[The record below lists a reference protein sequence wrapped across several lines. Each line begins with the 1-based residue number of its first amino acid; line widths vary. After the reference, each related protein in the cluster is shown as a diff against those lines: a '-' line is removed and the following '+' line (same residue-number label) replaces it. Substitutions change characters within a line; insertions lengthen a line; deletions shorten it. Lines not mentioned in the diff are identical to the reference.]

1 MGELPAFITAS
12 MLTLEFLVSGAA
24 VARSWGDKVVEWLK
38 VEMDAGDWVS
48 KYLDPGYGFN
58 PMAFMVSLVT
68 SSLVFSGVKE
78 SKIATDIFTWVKV
91 LLVAFMAI
99 GGLFLF
105 DSSNVKDFAPF
116 GFSGVMR
123 GATSSFFGYLGFD
136 GICCVAGE
144 AKNPTYNLP
153 LSVMIT
159 LVLVTVLYIV
169 AAFALTGMQHYGKF
183 PEAFAARGVE
193 WAFALTGMQHYSKIS
208 PESGFPEAFAARGV
222 EWAAQLTAAG
232 EIFTLPVVVMLSP
245 VLQPRLMYAL
255 SVDGLL
261 PPIFREVNEEGNLR
275 KGVLFSGAFMT
286 LMSAF
291 VPFSYLDDFVSAG
304 ILIAFS
310 VTNTSLVLLR
320 HEAPED
326 KPFLLEKLP
335 AFTNLLSFATALI
348 ACHAFD
354 SPTGMSL
361 VLCFSVTIILLSVY
375 MSRSCP
381 RTTFGGKRAISNDT
395 TRYFKTPLLPHIPVL
410 GNFANWY
417 LVAQLSFLGIFLL
430 LLYVC
435 LATW

>member
-1 MGELPAFITAS
+1 
-12 MLTLEFLVSGAA
+12 
-24 VARSWGDKVVEWLK
+24 
-38 VEMDAGDWVS
+38 
-48 KYLDPGYGFN
+48 
-58 PMAFMVSLVT
+58 
-68 SSLVFSGVKE
+68 
-78 SKIATDIFTWVKV
+78 
-91 LLVAFMAI
+91 
-99 GGLFLF
+99 
-105 DSSNVKDFAPF
+105 
-116 GFSGVMR
+116 
-123 GATSSFFGYLGFD
+123 
-136 GICCVAGE
+136 
-144 AKNPTYNLP
+144 
-153 LSVMIT
+153 
-159 LVLVTVLYIV
+159 
-169 AAFALTGMQHYGKF
+169 
-183 PEAFAARGVE
+183 
-193 WAFALTGMQHYSKIS
+193 
-208 PESGFPEAFAARGV
+208 
-222 EWAAQLTAAG
+222 
-232 EIFTLPVVVMLSP
+232 MLSP

-435 LATW
+435 LATWIYFLYGARNSVGSISSWERGAYSVPSEVEVREIHDNHICHESEGHRETPGSKFASEQRDP